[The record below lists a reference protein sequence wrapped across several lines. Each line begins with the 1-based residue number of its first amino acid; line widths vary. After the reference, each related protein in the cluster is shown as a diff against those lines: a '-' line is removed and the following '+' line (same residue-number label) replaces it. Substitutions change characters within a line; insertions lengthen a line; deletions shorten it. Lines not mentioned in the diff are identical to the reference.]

1 MLANF
6 ITEVSFEQPTIV
18 LIGGRDVLTAEILEI
33 FTKKQVPVVQL
44 TPEKAIENLRS
55 TNQEI
60 YKIVWVHNPDKPV
73 NQNIIYSLSE
83 IIRQYHRPII
93 QVFPIITPIRGLKID
108 QREFETWLQASRFQ
122 EAQILTLN
130 SVLSETNFIF
140 LQDLVLEQHRQPTNA
155 IHFCTVLSKEG
166 QLLDPEIRVFPMLP
180 TDYSGKLEES
190 LLRPGLNGSVLIRG
204 KAQFSTTLLRQIQQ
218 KYQGYR
224 QFELRMVMSPVEEA
238 DILPFSVTG
247 IEVETDAFSLVSAL
261 TRLLHHPVPKMK
273 PEKYP
278 KIVPPAAAAV
288 EPAVAAVGPKA
299 SVVEVEEPE
308 VVQNQQVLRTI
319 LETVQP
325 AQETEEVR
333 EATHKPISE
342 TAKTTQ
348 KPLERKKA
356 ASADQ
361 ENNFDVSTE
370 LQRIFDTARTEKK
383 VERIVKTA
391 KNQQKIKKK
400 TKRKTGFFYGGV
412 GVIVVGVLILMLAA
426 AFSVTQFFVRRQVAA
441 AIRETI
447 ETRSLSQETQKDL
460 DKYNSILTAQ
470 LGVYSEIFDSVLLS
484 QAVSLSE
491 IGKELS
497 EVTENLRRTHENT
510 VLYTSTVL
518 GKDMGGGSEYAQNLA
533 HSARRAYENLSLI
546 QARIEQIQLPISDE
560 ESKLILDQFTE
571 QLQKLRYALNIEQQL
586 HPYLPAVFGQD
597 GRRTY
602 ALVLQNDQELRPT
615 GGFIEAIALL
625 RFENGSLISS
635 DVYSSYELDKKL
647 TGVVSPPEEIRQFL
661 SESQWYLRDSNWD
674 PNFPATARKI
684 AWFIKKSEG
693 TEIDGVLAI
702 NTKTLAALIEALGPI
717 DIAQF
722 NETLTHRNLSE
733 RTEFHS
739 EVVLVEKSEVE
750 YYPKV
755 VLSSVLNKLTDVQ
768 PDKVTG
774 VLNAFYQQ
782 FQSHQAM
789 INIFDNSQDIFAG
802 LGWTGEI
809 VNPACPAQI
818 SSENCVVDE
827 IAQVEANVGVNK
839 ANYYLKRDISHSVKL
854 GKSLAEHTRLIK
866 YENTAQSN
874 AWPKGAYRAYIR
886 FYMPHG
892 SQLRQ
897 IEFGGEIIP
906 IERLIQREE
915 GGRPMIG
922 VLIEVPT
929 AQSKSLELVFTTPLP
944 DQKDF
949 SYALFD
955 QKQPGTDNQSQVI
968 TLIPDNG
975 QHPKTIA
982 PQADLTANGI
992 VFSQFSGGH
1001 AFVGSKFD

>member
-6 ITEVSFEQPTIV
+6 ITEVSFEQPTVV

-33 FTKKQVPVVQL
+33 FAKKQIPVIQL
-44 TPEKAIENLRS
+44 TPEKAIENLKNA
-55 TNQEI
+55 NQEI

-73 NQNIIYSLSE
+73 SQSIIYALSE
-83 IIRQYHRPII
+83 AIKQHRRPII

-108 QREFETWLQASRFQ
+108 QQEFEIWLQMSQFQ

-130 SVLSETNFIF
+130 SVLSETNFVF

-155 IHFCTVLSKEG
+155 IHFCTNLSKEG
-166 QLLDPEIRVFPMLP
+166 QILDPEIKIFPMLP
-180 TDYSGKLEES
+180 ADYMEKLEES
-190 LLRPGLNGSVLIRG
+190 LLRPDLNGSILIRG

-218 KYQGYR
+218 KYQGYH
-224 QFELRMVMSPVEEA
+224 QSELRTIMSPVEEA
-238 DILPFSVTG
+238 DALPFSVTG
-247 IEVETDAFSLVSAL
+247 IEVETDNFNLVSIL
-261 TRLLHHPVPKMK
+261 TRLLHHPVPKIE

-278 KIVPPAAAAV
+278 EIVPPGAAV
-288 EPAVAAVGPKA
+288 VPVAPVA
-299 SVVEVEEPE
+299 EVEAPE
-308 VVQNQQVLRTI
+308 TVQNQQIPGAI
-319 LETVQP
+319 LETARS
-325 AQETEEVR
+325 AQALEVVGEIHEAAREPIRET
-333 EATHKPISE
+333 T
-342 TAKTTQ
+342 KTTQ

-356 ASADQ
+356 PSAEQ
-361 ENNFDVSTE
+361 ENNFDVSME

-391 KNQQKIKKK
+391 KKQRKIKKK
-400 TKRKTGFFYGGV
+400 TKRKTGFFYGGI
-412 GVIVVGVLILMLAA
+412 GVIGIGVVILMLAA
-426 AFSVTQFFVRRQVAA
+426 AFFATQFFVKRQVAA

-447 ETRSLSQETQKDL
+447 ETKSLSQETQKDL

-470 LGVYSEIFDSVLLS
+470 LDVYGGIFDSVLLV

-491 IGKELS
+491 LGKELS
-497 EVTENLRRTHENT
+497 EVTENLRRTRENT
-510 VLYTSTVL
+510 ILYASTIL

-533 HSARRAYENLSLI
+533 HSAQQAYENLSLI
-546 QARIEQIQLPISDE
+546 QARIDQIKLPISDE
-560 ESKLILDQFTE
+560 ESKLIFDQFTE

-586 HPYLPAVFGQD
+586 HPYLPTIFGQD

-647 TGVVSPPEEIRQFL
+647 VGTVSPPEEVRQFL

-684 AWFIKKSEG
+684 AWFIEKSEG
-693 TEIDGVLAI
+693 TEVDGVLAI
-702 NTKTLAALIEALGPI
+702 NTKSLAALIEALGPV

-722 NETLTHRNLSE
+722 NETLTHRNLAE
-733 RTEFHS
+733 RMEFHS
-739 EVVLVEKSEVE
+739 EVVLVETSEAE

-755 VLSSVLNKLTDVQ
+755 VLSSVLNRLTDVQ
-768 PDKVTG
+768 PDKVTS

-789 INIFDNSQDIFAG
+789 INIFDNSQDILAS

-827 IAQVEANVGVNK
+827 IAQIEANVGVNK
-839 ANYYLKRDISHSVKL
+839 ANYYLKRNVSHSVKL
-854 GKSLAEHTRLIK
+854 GQNLAEHTRLIK

-906 IERLIQREE
+906 VGQLIQREE
-915 GGRPMIG
+915 GGRPMVG
-922 VLIEVPT
+922 VLVEVPT
-929 AQSKSLELVFTTPLP
+929 AQSKNLELVFTTPLP

-955 QKQPGTDNQSQVI
+955 QKQPGIDNQSQVI

-982 PQADLTANGI
+982 PQADFTANGI
-992 VFSQFSGGH
+992 VFSQFSEGH

>member
-6 ITEVSFEQPTIV
+6 ITEVSFEQPTVV
-18 LIGGRDVLTAEILEI
+18 LIGGRDVLTAEILEV
-33 FTKKQVPVVQL
+33 FTKKQIPVIQL
-44 TPEKAIENLRS
+44 TPEKAIENLKN

-73 NQNIIYSLSE
+73 SQSIIYALSE
-83 IIRQYHRPII
+83 AIKQHRRPII

-108 QREFETWLQASRFQ
+108 QQEFEIWLQMSQFQ

-130 SVLSETNFIF
+130 SVLSETNFVF

-155 IHFCTVLSKEG
+155 IHFCTNLSKEG
-166 QLLDPEIRVFPMLP
+166 QILDPEIKIFPMLP
-180 TDYSGKLEES
+180 ADYMEKLEES
-190 LLRPGLNGSVLIRG
+190 LLRPDLNGSILIRG

-218 KYQGYR
+218 KYQGYH
-224 QFELRMVMSPVEEA
+224 QSELRTIMSPVEEA
-238 DILPFSVTG
+238 DALPFSVTG
-247 IEVETDAFSLVSAL
+247 IEVETDNFNLVSIL
-261 TRLLHHPVPKMK
+261 TRLLHHPVPKIE

-278 KIVPPAAAAV
+278 EIVPPAAAV
-288 EPAVAAVGPKA
+288 VPVAPVA
-299 SVVEVEEPE
+299 EVEAPE
-308 VVQNQQVLRTI
+308 TVQNQQI
-319 LETVQP
+319 PGAIIEPIQPEETP
-325 AQETEEVR
+325 
-333 EATHKPISE
+333 EATREPTRE
-342 TAKTTQ
+342 PTKTTQ

-356 ASADQ
+356 PSADQ
-361 ENNFDVSTE
+361 ENNFDVSME

-391 KNQQKIKKK
+391 KKQRKIKKK
-400 TKRKTGFFYGGV
+400 TKRKTGFFYGGI
-412 GVIVVGVLILMLAA
+412 GVIGIGVVVLMLAA
-426 AFSVTQFFVRRQVAA
+426 AFFATQFFVKRQVAA

-447 ETRSLSQETQKDL
+447 ETKSLSQETQKDL

-470 LGVYSEIFDSVLLS
+470 LDVYGGIFDSVLLV

-491 IGKELS
+491 LGKELS
-497 EVTENLRRTHENT
+497 EVTENLRRTRENT
-510 VLYTSTVL
+510 ILYASTIL

-533 HSARRAYENLSLI
+533 HSAQQAYENLSLI
-546 QARIEQIQLPISDE
+546 QARIDQIKLPISDE
-560 ESKLILDQFTE
+560 ESKLIFDQFTE

-586 HPYLPAVFGQD
+586 HPYLPTIFGQD

-647 TGVVSPPEEIRQFL
+647 VGTVSPPEEVRQFL

-684 AWFIKKSEG
+684 AWFIEKSEG
-693 TEIDGVLAI
+693 TEVDGVLAI
-702 NTKTLAALIEALGPI
+702 NTKSLAALIEALGPV

-722 NETLTHRNLSE
+722 NETLTHRNLAE
-733 RTEFHS
+733 RMEFHS
-739 EVVLVEKSEVE
+739 EVVLVETSEAE

-755 VLSSVLNKLTDVQ
+755 VLSSVLNRLTDVQ
-768 PDKVTG
+768 PDKVTS

-789 INIFDNSQDIFAG
+789 INIFDNSQDILAS

-827 IAQVEANVGVNK
+827 IAQIEANVGVNK
-839 ANYYLKRDISHSVKL
+839 ANYYLKRNVSHSVKL
-854 GKSLAEHTRLIK
+854 GQNLAEHTRLIK

-906 IERLIQREE
+906 VGQLIQREE
-915 GGRPMIG
+915 GGRPMVG
-922 VLIEVPT
+922 VLVEVPT
-929 AQSKSLELVFTTPLP
+929 AQSKNLELVFTTPLP

-955 QKQPGTDNQSQVI
+955 QKQPGIDNQSQVI

-982 PQADLTANGI
+982 PQADFTANGI
-992 VFSQFSGGH
+992 VFSQFSEGH

>member
-6 ITEVSFEQPTIV
+6 ITEVSFEQPTVV

-33 FTKKQVPVVQL
+33 FAKKQIPVIQL
-44 TPEKAIENLRS
+44 TPEKAIENLKNA
-55 TNQEI
+55 NQEI
-60 YKIVWVHNPDKPV
+60 YKIVWVHNSDKPV
-73 NQNIIYSLSE
+73 SQNTIYALSE
-83 IIRQYHRPII
+83 AIKQHRRPII

-108 QREFETWLQASRFQ
+108 QQEFEIWLQMSQFQ

-130 SVLSETNFIF
+130 SVLSETNFVF

-155 IHFCTVLSKEG
+155 IHFCTNLSKEG
-166 QLLDPEIRVFPMLP
+166 QILDPEIKIFPMLP
-180 TDYSGKLEES
+180 ADYMEKLEES
-190 LLRPGLNGSVLIRG
+190 LLRPDLNGSILIRG

-218 KYQGYR
+218 KYQGYH
-224 QFELRMVMSPVEEA
+224 QSELRTIMSPVEEA
-238 DILPFSVTG
+238 DALPFSVTG
-247 IEVETDAFSLVSAL
+247 IEVETDNFNLVSIL
-261 TRLLHHPVPKMK
+261 TRLLHHPVPKIE

-278 KIVPPAAAAV
+278 EIVPPGAAV
-288 EPAVAAVGPKA
+288 VPVAPVA
-299 SVVEVEEPE
+299 EVEAPE
-308 VVQNQQVLRTI
+308 TVQNQQIPGAI
-319 LETVQP
+319 LETARS
-325 AQETEEVR
+325 AQALEVVGEIHEAAREPIRET
-333 EATHKPISE
+333 T
-342 TAKTTQ
+342 KTTQ

-356 ASADQ
+356 PSAEQ
-361 ENNFDVSTE
+361 ENNFDVSME

-391 KNQQKIKKK
+391 KKQRKIKKK
-400 TKRKTGFFYGGV
+400 TKRKTGFFYGGI
-412 GVIVVGVLILMLAA
+412 GVIGIGVVILMLAA
-426 AFSVTQFFVRRQVAA
+426 AFFATQFFVKRQVAA

-447 ETRSLSQETQKDL
+447 ETKSLSQETQKDL

-470 LGVYSEIFDSVLLS
+470 LDVYGGIFDSVLLV

-491 IGKELS
+491 LGKELS
-497 EVTENLRRTHENT
+497 EVTENLRRTRENT
-510 VLYTSTVL
+510 ILYASTIL

-533 HSARRAYENLSLI
+533 HSAQQAYENLSLI
-546 QARIEQIQLPISDE
+546 QARIDQIKLPISDE
-560 ESKLILDQFTE
+560 ESKLIFDQFTE

-586 HPYLPAVFGQD
+586 HPYLPTIFGQD

-647 TGVVSPPEEIRQFL
+647 VGTVSPPEEVRQFL

-684 AWFIKKSEG
+684 AWFIEKSEG
-693 TEIDGVLAI
+693 TEVDGVLAI
-702 NTKTLAALIEALGPI
+702 NTKSLAALIEALGPV

-722 NETLTHRNLSE
+722 NETLTHRNLAE
-733 RTEFHS
+733 RMEFHS
-739 EVVLVEKSEVE
+739 EVVLVETSEAE

-755 VLSSVLNKLTDVQ
+755 VLSSVLNRLTDVQ
-768 PDKVTG
+768 PDKVTS

-789 INIFDNSQDIFAG
+789 INIFDNSQDILAS

-827 IAQVEANVGVNK
+827 IAQIEANVGVNK
-839 ANYYLKRDISHSVKL
+839 ANYYLKRNVSHSVKL
-854 GKSLAEHTRLIK
+854 GQNLAEHTRLIK

-897 IEFGGEIIP
+897 IEFGGEIVP
-906 IERLIQREE
+906 VGQLIQREE
-915 GGRPMIG
+915 GGRPMVG

-929 AQSKSLELVFTTPLP
+929 AQSKNLELVFTTPLP

-955 QKQPGTDNQSQVI
+955 QRQPGIDNQSQVI

-982 PQADLTANGI
+982 PQADFTANGI
-992 VFSQFSGGH
+992 VFSQFSEGH